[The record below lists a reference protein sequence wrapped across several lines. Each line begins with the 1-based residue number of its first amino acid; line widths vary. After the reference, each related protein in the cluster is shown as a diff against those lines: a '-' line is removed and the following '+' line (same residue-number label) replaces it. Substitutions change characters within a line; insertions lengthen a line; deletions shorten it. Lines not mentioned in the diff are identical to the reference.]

1 MAMVVKYIQKQA
13 SGRVLFR
20 RKFPDDLRSL
30 LGRREHKVPLG
41 PQGSPGF
48 LSRYE
53 QAAADYD
60 RTVSTARRK
69 LNGQFDPLD
78 RPVIAFLAESLRVQS
93 LEADEASRWDLEERE
108 LHKTV
113 GADLARRGIAFVDTW
128 AGREAERWPA
138 KKQETLD
145 WVLPAYRSL
154 RAAGDLEGILK
165 MWGDDALDLAESKGL
180 LVNVE
185 APEFGHLCRAL
196 NDAAIAAGEA
206 AQMRLDG
213 EEVPTPPEPAP
224 PASEA
229 IPGLDAAA
237 RPLLP
242 MFDAYAAAQDMT
254 PGVRVEWR
262 RYIEKLIGFLGHD
275 DAARLTAEKIREW
288 RDGLLSETI
297 EGRKKRQPVTV
308 RDKYLTSLRATLGW
322 AVQEGQL
329 ATNVATAV
337 TVRVPKKV
345 KLRDRDLT
353 EAEAIAILS
362 ATLQPSSPRL
372 SPGYALAK
380 RWVPWLAAY
389 TGGRVNEFS
398 QLRGEDVQQIEGIW
412 TINITPEA
420 GTVKAKEAR
429 IVPLHQH
436 LLDQGFLEMVAER
449 GSGPLFY
456 DPNLQ
461 RVPKDSNRHFKK
473 VGERLA
479 DWVRKDV
486 GITDPDVQPNHAW
499 RHTFK
504 TMSYAAG
511 IEERVAD
518 AIQGHAPSTTG
529 RRYGGAPLRAK
540 AEAIAKLPRFQVPG
554 V

>member
-1 MAMVVKYIQKQA
+1 MGMVVKHIQRLP
-13 SGRVLFR
+13 SGRANYR
-20 RKFPDDLRSL
+20 RKFPDDLRPII
-30 LGRREHKVPLG
+30 GRREHKVPLG
-41 PQGSPGF
+41 LQGSPGYF
-48 LSRYE
+48 ARYE
-53 QAAADYD
+53 EAASGYD
-60 RTVSTARRK
+60 ATVTAARRK
-69 LNGQFDPLD
+69 LEGAFDILD
-78 RPVIAFLAESLRVQS
+78 RPVTAFLAETYRVQA
-93 LEADEASRWDLEERE
+93 LGDDDASRWDLEERA
-108 LHKTV
+108 LHKV
-113 GADLARRGIAFVDTW
+113 VRADLAKRGVPFVDSW
-128 AGREAERWPA
+128 EGREAERWPT
-138 KKQETLD
+138 KKQQTLD
-145 WVLPAYRSL
+145 WVMPVYRSL
-154 RAAGDLEGILK
+154 KAAGDLDGIVKL
-165 MWGDDALDLAESKGL
+165 WRDDALDLAESNGYL
-180 LVNVE
+180 INAD
-185 APEFGHLCRAL
+185 APEFGQLCRAL
-196 NDAAIAAGEA
+196 NDAGISAGEDE
-206 AQMRLDG
+206 QRRLDG
-213 EEVPTPPEPAP
+213 DEVPTPAEPAQ
-224 PASEA
+224 PASGA
-229 IPGLDAAA
+229 TNPAA

-242 MFDAYAAAQDMT
+242 MFDAYAAAQEMT

-262 RYIEKLIGFLGHD
+262 RYIEKLIAFLGHD
-275 DAARLTAEKIREW
+275 DAALLTAERVRAW
-288 RDGLLSETI
+288 RDHLLSETAK
-297 EGRKKRQPVTV
+297 GSKKRQPVTV
-308 RDKYLTSLRATLGW
+308 RDKYISSLRATLSW

-345 KLRDRDLT
+345 KLRERDLT
-353 EAEAIAILS
+353 KVEITAILR
-362 ATLQPSSPRL
+362 ATLLPSSPRL

-380 RWVPWLAAY
+380 RWIPWLQAY

-398 QLRGEDVQQIEGIW
+398 QLRGEDVQEVEGIW
-412 TINITPEA
+412 TVNITPEA
-420 GTVKAKEAR
+420 GAVKAKEAR
-429 IVPLHQH
+429 VVPLHQH

-456 DPNLQ
+456 DPDRQ

-529 RRYGGAPLRAK
+529 RRYGGAPLKAK
-540 AEAIAKLPRFQVPG
+540 AEAIAKLPRFDVPG